1 MKHFIILLSLIGL
14 LNSCS
19 YSKLIDMPLT
29 KSIDTAAY
37 VPVKQDVE
45 NIDSITLSALPIDF
59 EVAVDDWEDY

>member
-1 MKHFIILLSLIGL
+1 
-14 LNSCS
+14 
-19 YSKLIDMPLT
+19 MPLT

-45 NIDSITLSALPIDF
+45 NIDSVTLSALPIDF